1 MSETLDSVAFVR
13 SHWCSFL
20 QGALGNM
27 ECIEASK
34 GKETGG
40 VMFVF
45 FQIAPTQHNLVNK

>member
-1 MSETLDSVAFVR
+1 M
-13 SHWCSFL
+13 FL
-20 QGALGNM
+20 HGALGNI
-27 ECIEASK
+27 ECIETSK